1 MVVEGVLIPTGL
13 FYLGLWLGGV
23 WGGMIAALVWSVGA
37 LGRRMIVGGVSGLL
51 VLAVATLAARAA
63 ITGVSGNPAMYFWQP
78 VAGEA
83 VLGLVF
89 LASLPLG
96 RSLAHR
102 LAHDFLPLDTGPAQA
117 RLRRVFRRITF
128 LWAVVFLV
136 LASLSWYLLSHSG
149 IAAFVGYR
157 TAISAVVKALAI
169 AASVYLFRSGLRRQG
184 IRVAF
189 GAAA

>member
-1 MVVEGVLIPTGL
+1 MRIPKSFSDEVGLQDGSVVDLRLVTAGVLIAPAPAQPYGL
-13 FYLGLWLGGV
+13 DEL
-23 WGGMIAALVWSVGA
+23 MAAVTEA
-37 LGRRMIVGGVSGLL
+37 NRPA
-51 VLAVATLAARAA
+51 AV
-63 ITGVSGNPAMYFWQP
+63 
-78 VAGEA
+78 
-83 VLGLVF
+83 
-89 LASLPLG
+89 
-96 RSLAHR
+96 
-102 LAHDFLPLDTGPAQA
+102 DTGPAQA